1 MCIALLA
8 VGGCS
13 QAFSEHPTLAAK
25 TQSLDDLLQ
34 LPPPRARLDTAVFRF
49 LDQTGQHKPNDT
61 FAEYSF
67 AVTQGGTNL
76 LIKALHDAGAGSW
89 FRVVER
95 SNIGDLL
102 QERQIVR
109 ANRIQYAGPKGAVR
123 PLGPLLNAGTIFEG
137 GIVGYDTNIVTGG
150 AGANYL
156 GIGASVQYRKDTV
169 TVALRTVSTLTGEV
183 LTAVEVSKTIFS
195 TLLDASIFKFVDF
208 NKLLQVEVG
217 FSVNE
222 PVTICVTQAVELAV
236 YATIMEGALK
246 GYWSF
251 ADEATQARLTA
262 EYIKTRGGIMPY
274 VPGKAGPATT
284 PPPTPIVRA
293 APPSTPSNAP
303 ATSARPAAAKRAAAS
318 SLPERAAPERAAN
331 VPAIDPA
338 PPRPAVKPRAP
349 ISRPSPATSD
359 VAAASSDEPTRISK
373 LAAAS
378 LLPPPAASK
387 PVAMISDP
395 LPPASN
401 PASKPVATV
410 PAAATTGRGDPAATS
425 TLPSTLPTTA
435 SDAAASDAAVTG
447 LKLPP
452 RPSNPPTSLKL
463 PPMPS
468 RSD

>member
-25 TQSLDDLLQ
+25 TQSLDDLLT
-34 LPPPRARLDTAVFRF
+34 LPPPRTRLDTAVFRF

-109 ANRIQYAGPKGAVR
+109 ANRIQYAGPKGVVR

-217 FSVNE
+217 FSTNE

-251 ADEATQARLTA
+251 ADQAVQARLTA
-262 EYIKTRGGIMPY
+262 DYIKTRGGIMPY
-274 VPGKAGPATT
+274 VPGKAAPATT

-293 APPSTPSNAP
+293 SPSNGPPTA
-303 ATSARPAAAKRAAAS
+303 AKPAAATPKPAAAS
-318 SLPERAAPERAAN
+318 SLPERASN
-331 VPAIDPA
+331 VPATSAPA
-338 PPRPAVKPRAP
+338 RPAVKPRAP
-349 ISRPSPATSD
+349 SSRPAPSD
-359 VAAASSDEPTRISK
+359 VAAASPDEPAPASTSK
-373 LAAAS
+373 LVATIADLPAATSKPVAAIPH
-378 LLPPPAASK
+378 LPAAASK
-387 PVAMISDP
+387 PAAVISDP
-395 LPPASN
+395 LPPAWK
-401 PASKPVATV
+401 PASQPVTAMPTM
-410 PAAATTGRGDPAATS
+410 AATTPAEPAT
-425 TLPSTLPTTA
+425 TLALPATA
-435 SDAAASDAAVTG
+435 STAPVTS

-452 RPSNPPTSLKL
+452 RTSNPPPTSLKL

-468 RSD
+468 KSD